1 MAYDLIVRG
10 GRIVDG
16 TGLPAYLGDV
26 GIRDGKIVEI
36 GRLQE
41 AGARV
46 LDAAG
51 LAVAPGFIDHHTHYD
66 AQLLW
71 DPLGS
76 SSCWHGV
83 TTVITGNCSLS
94 LAPCKPADRD
104 GIVGCFV
111 RVEAISRKA
120 LEAGVGWEWTDFG
133 GYLDRLE
140 RERGI
145 NVACY
150 VGHSA
155 VRQHV
160 MGEASSDRVATPDE
174 IAAMREAVRA
184 ALAAGA
190 IGLSL
195 NQSKHHFREDGR
207 PLPANVAPA
216 EEVLALASVLG
227 EQNAGTIQL
236 NGGVLGAE
244 VAPRDAFRLLRQI
257 AEASGRPVLYN
268 SIMQRQENDVSDEA
282 MALADELLRDGHR
295 VHGTGSA
302 LPIGTSFTL
311 KIAQDFFRRLPTW
324 AAVLARPPEAIQ
336 ATLRDPAQRAAL
348 RAEGAKQNWDV
359 IEIVRTRRPEHKAW
373 EGRMVGELAA
383 ELGKDPANVLLDL
396 ALAEDLD
403 TRFRRLS
410 ANVDRTQV
418 ARILAHPGVIV
429 GTSDAGAHV
438 KYQADYGYCTEF
450 LGPWVRDRRI
460 MSLERAVHLLTLFP
474 ASIFGL
480 HDRGQLR
487 PGFAADLVIF
497 DPATIGAGEP
507 ASVADFP
514 AGEERLVQPAFG
526 VHATVVNGEV
536 LVENGRH
543 TGALPGRVL
552 RNAMARS

>member
-36 GRLQE
+36 GRLRD

-46 LDAAG
+46 VDAEGPAG
-51 LAVAPGFIDHHTHYD
+51 APGFIAHHTHYD

-94 LAPCKPADRD
+94 LAPCKPEDRD

-133 GYLDRLE
+133 GYLERLE
-140 RERGI
+140 RARGI

-160 MGEASSDRVATPDE
+160 MGEASSDRAATPD
-174 IAAMREAVRA
+174 AVRA

-190 IGLSL
+190 IGLSM

-207 PLPANVAPA
+207 PLPANVAPV

-244 VAPRDAFRLLRQI
+244 VAPRDAFGLLRRI
-257 AEASGRPVLYN
+257 AE
-268 SIMQRQENDVSDEA
+268 
-282 MALADELLRDGHR
+282 
-295 VHGTGSA
+295 
-302 LPIGTSFTL
+302 
-311 KIAQDFFRRLPTW
+311 
-324 AAVLARPPEAIQ
+324 
-336 ATLRDPAQRAAL
+336 
-348 RAEGAKQNWDV
+348 
-359 IEIVRTRRPEHKAW
+359 
-373 EGRMVGELAA
+373 
-383 ELGKDPANVLLDL
+383 
-396 ALAEDLD
+396 
-403 TRFRRLS
+403 
-410 ANVDRTQV
+410 
-418 ARILAHPGVIV
+418 
-429 GTSDAGAHV
+429 
-438 KYQADYGYCTEF
+438 
-450 LGPWVRDRRI
+450 
-460 MSLERAVHLLTLFP
+460 
-474 ASIFGL
+474 
-480 HDRGQLR
+480 
-487 PGFAADLVIF
+487 
-497 DPATIGAGEP
+497 
-507 ASVADFP
+507 
-514 AGEERLVQPAFG
+514 
-526 VHATVVNGEV
+526 
-536 LVENGRH
+536 
-543 TGALPGRVL
+543 
-552 RNAMARS
+552 